1 MTGLQQPNRVLAA
14 LEREAVA
21 GAVLGAATRFGEM
34 SYAQVEA
41 VHAGTS
47 LPVTLVRLAAP
58 AGLELR
64 LVAGP
69 AGPALVAELE
79 RPDVNAI
86 VMGAGMGHPGR
97 PGHHPVGSTTR
108 YVAERSTKPV
118 VVVPAGTGPGSPF
131 RRLLVPLEGTESSSR
146 PVLEALLPLLVAG
159 VEVEVLHVFTEETL
173 PRMLDHPVRD
183 IELLGQEFLARH
195 LPSATR
201 IVLRAGEVAD
211 RVSELCEEHS
221 ADMVVLSWSQ
231 RSSEGHARVV
241 RDVLKSSAVPVMLL
255 PVSGAPGPTALP
267 EDLADRAS

>member
-14 LEREAVA
+14 LEAEAVA
-21 GAVLGAATRFGEM
+21 AAVLGTATRFGEM
-34 SYAQVEA
+34 TCAGVEV
-41 VHAGTS
+41 VHAGTP
-47 LPVTLVRLAAP
+47 LPVTVVRVAAL

-64 LVAGP
+64 RVAGA

-86 VMGAGMGHPGR
+86 VMGAGIGHL
-97 PGHHPVGSTTR
+97 GHHPVGSTTR

-118 VVVPAGTGPGSPF
+118 VVVPATGTGPGSPF

-146 PVLEALLPLLVAG
+146 PVLEALLPMLVAG

-183 IELLGQEFLARH
+183 IELLGHEFLARH
-195 LPSATR
+195 FPPATR

-211 RVSELCEEHS
+211 RVSELCEEHG

-231 RSSEGHARVV
+231 RSSHGHARVV
-241 RDVLKSSAVPVMLL
+241 RDVLRSSAVPVMLL
-255 PVSGAPGPTALP
+255 PVAGDHGRTALP
-267 EDLADRAS
+267 EGFEDWAS